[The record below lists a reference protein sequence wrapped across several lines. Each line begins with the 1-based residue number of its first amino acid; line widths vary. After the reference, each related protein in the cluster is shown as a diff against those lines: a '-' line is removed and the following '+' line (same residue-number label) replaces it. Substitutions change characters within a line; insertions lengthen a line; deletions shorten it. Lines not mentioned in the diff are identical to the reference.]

1 MVAVFG
7 LKNCSTCVKAQKW
20 LDAHQIAFSF
30 SDVRQSPPTVE
41 QLTTWSAQVGWDK
54 LINKKSQ
61 TWRALSEA
69 KKALTAEQDLI
80 TLVQEN
86 PSLMKRPLLQH
97 GDALILGFDE
107 KAYSVL
113 FQV

>member
-20 LDAHQIAFSF
+20 LEAHQITFSF

-41 QLTTWSAQVGWDK
+41 QLTTWSAQAGWDK

-61 TWRALSEA
+61 TWRALSEDQ
-69 KKALTAEQDLI
+69 KALTAEQDLVS
-80 TLVQEN
+80 LVQEN
-86 PSLMKRPLLQH
+86 PSLMKRPLLQYD
-97 GDALILGFDE
+97 DALILGFDE
-107 KAYSVL
+107 KAYSAL